1 MTPSL
6 VHHNGDKT
14 KGALMSEW
22 NRSGDSQFNFN
33 SPYSAPVPEAEVKRR
48 RPFRPLAIAALAM
61 SAALVGGIIGSS
73 SFTLS
78 YMNFSQPAPVV
89 VNNTKSVNWVTGAA
103 AEASPAVV
111 TLSVRSN
118 QGSGS
123 GSGVILSEDGY
134 ILTNAHVVTLGGLT
148 EGASVSVRLW
158 DGLVLPAEL
167 IGFDSVYDLAVIK
180 IESEGL
186 KTIKFTNSSE
196 LNVGENVVAI
206 GAPLGLTSTVTEGI
220 ISALNRTI
228 QVASSEV
235 SEDAGLQF
243 WTGTGAAP
251 ISIQVIQTD
260 AAINPGNSGGAL
272 VNELGQLI
280 GINVAIA
287 TAGNGESGS
296 IGVGFAIPSNTAKRI
311 ADEIIELGYATHGLL
326 GALVRDNTAE
336 NSSFSTGAFI
346 EQVTSGGAAANAGM
360 RSGDV
365 VINFAGQRVSGSA
378 DLTAM
383 VRAEAANAE
392 VQVEVVRGTTKLTF
406 NVTLGDASDLG

>member
-1 MTPSL
+1 
-6 VHHNGDKT
+6 
-14 KGALMSEW
+14 MSEW
-22 NRSGDSQFNFN
+22 NRSGESQFNFN
-33 SPYSAPVPEAEVKRR
+33 SPYSAPAPVVEKKKKGK
-48 RPFRPLAIAALAM
+48 PFRPLAIAALAM

-111 TLSVRSN
+111 TLSVQSN

-148 EGASVSVRLW
+148 EGATVSVRLW

-167 IGFDSVYDLAVIK
+167 VGFDSVYDLAVIK
-180 IESEGL
+180 VDSQGL
-186 KTIKFTNSSE
+186 KTINFANSGE

-243 WTGTGAAP
+243 WTGNGAAP

-272 VNELGQLI
+272 VNEMGQLI

-365 VINFAGQRVSGSA
+365 VISFAGQRVSGSA
-378 DLTAM
+378 DLTAL

-392 VQVEVVRGTTKLTF
+392 VQVEAIRGTTKLTF
-406 NVTLGDASDLG
+406 DVTLGDAADLG